1 MEKGEKTQ
9 ANTLIYTTRAEADNV
24 LQSFKLLKEN
34 QKKYAIVKNL
44 RIIFY
49 CIQLSKKVH
58 VVTYLLQ
65 TPHPPIPLLPKIKA
79 ELE

>member
-1 MEKGEKTQ
+1 MEKGENTQ
-9 ANTLIYTTRAEADNV
+9 ANRLIYTTRAEADNV
-24 LQSFKLLKEN
+24 LQSFKLSKEN
-34 QKKYAIVKNL
+34 QKKYAIVKNS

-49 CIQLSKKVH
+49 CIQLSEKVH
-58 VVTYLLQ
+58 VVPYLLQ